1 MYSSWANRDFEIST
15 DPARIDVSMVHGFL
29 SQSYWS
35 LGIPL
40 DVVRRGIENSV
51 CFGIY
56 RGTQQV
62 GFARV
67 ITDRATFAYLADVFV
82 LESHRGLGLSKWLME
97 CIMAHP
103 ELQGLRR
110 WMLATRDAHELYCK
124 YGFTPLAKPER
135 MMEKH
140 DPEVYARNQS

>member
-35 LGIPL
+35 PRVPL

-110 WMLATRDAHELYCK
+110 WMLATRDAHELYRK